1 MTVDC
6 LRCRYCDGRQGDVQR
21 WGLLKFG
28 VLCRGGEFIYS
39 LGQIGKVRAEVFQVY
54 PHAVQDITVTPQEV
68 VKQFEKSVI
77 AYLRSV
83 YKVYQLPHKEKST
96 GMA

>member
-1 MTVDC
+1 
-6 LRCRYCDGRQGDVQR
+6 L
-21 WGLLKFG
+21 G
-28 VLCRGGEFIYS
+28 VLRSGGTFIYS
-39 LGQIGKVRAEVFQVY
+39 LEQILRVRAEVCQVSRY
-54 PHAVQDITVTPQEV
+54 YYVGTSSAREIQVITVGLQKV
-68 VKQFEKSVI
+68 VQQFQKSFI